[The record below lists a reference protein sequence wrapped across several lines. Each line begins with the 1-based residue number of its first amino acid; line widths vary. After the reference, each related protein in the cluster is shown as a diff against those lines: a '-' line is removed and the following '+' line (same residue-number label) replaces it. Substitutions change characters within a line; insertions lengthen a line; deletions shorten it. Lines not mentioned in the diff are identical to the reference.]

1 MEIPPRWV
9 NPPSRA
15 APVAARSWRLSKD
28 DGDPPRFVGREHL
41 CLHRLHEWR
50 LAVDVGDLPVG
61 VADDITVRRLVG
73 APGRQEAA

>member
-1 MEIPPRWV
+1 
-9 NPPSRA
+9 
-15 APVAARSWRLSKD
+15 LSKD